1 MTARSTETS
10 RAGSIGRG
18 ETPEKHPNDP
28 KDKDPKDP
36 KESAGRRDCCDIDI
50 RIDSARDV
58 HIYNCSCS
66 VPGGGGPDMPPEG
79 QPCYPPVGACLPVV
93 PGAKHKLDRDYKL
106 SRLAERVRVPSA
118 LAAGTVHLMRR
129 FLLGKTPANPLE
141 AAAFATLG
149 QMSRD
154 ILSCS
159 VAAFDAVPLRQRT
172 RLFAPSLDLDPDQP
186 LDEATLTAALAEE
199 IKQRIGIQVYD
210 DPKAA
215 DDERPGR
222 IRIYEPQGE
231 DFFSQVRICAIND
244 LRTANFYPP
253 LNAGDYQPG
262 EVQQECEPKIVD
274 GQPQVVCQVQATNC
288 PGHTLPG
295 GACARVVD
303 VALGDSVVLRGVNF
317 FSVDAK
323 VRLADP
329 QTGTTVREVEAH
341 VWGDVDTPVTEVVDG
356 QTVLINDCRV
366 QDRLTFQVPN
376 DLSPGIY
383 TIQVVLPNITGIDVF
398 GTELVSNV
406 EFINVIP
413 APTSRFQVVI
423 EAIYARKETSPD
435 WLGSDEV
442 GLHTM
447 AFPMDLMFQPIEPM
461 QEQAFQ
467 DLQGVEFDTGTGRDV
482 TRIVFQH
489 DQPILAMV
497 LAVLG
502 HEVDSQRYYDQMLR
516 SQAKYFWDLVKE
528 QAVYIG
534 AAIAALGGISAL
546 LKLGTI
552 GLIAAGIA
560 LLITIGVD
568 VIIALWAPADLIIQD
583 SIGLSI
589 TDLARLTSANAPPPG
604 SSTYTTEDDIVVNVN
619 TSIPPVKRPLEY
631 VEVREYVSDAQDSRY
646 ELRFRYNHVA

>member
-1 MTARSTETS
+1 MTTARSTEETG
-10 RAGSIGRG
+10 GSSIRRG
-18 ETPEKHPNDP
+18 GTPAKNP
-28 KDKDPKDP
+28 KDPKDP
-36 KESAGRRDCCDIDI
+36 KESVGRRDCCNVDI

-58 HIYNCSCS
+58 HIYNCSCAA
-66 VPGGGGPDMPPEG
+66 PGGGGPAAPPES

-106 SRLAERVRVPSA
+106 ARLAERVRVPSA

-129 FLLGKTPANPLE
+129 FLLGKPAANPLE

-149 QMSRD
+149 QMPRD
-154 ILSCS
+154 FLSCA
-159 VAAFDAVPLRQRT
+159 VAAFDTVPPRQRQ
-172 RLFAPSLDLDPDQP
+172 RLFASSLDLDPDQP

-199 IKQRIGIQVYD
+199 IKQRIGIQVFD

-215 DDERPGR
+215 EEERPGR

-262 EVQQECEPKIVD
+262 EVQQECELKIVD
-274 GQPQVVCQVQATNC
+274 GEPQVVCQVQTTDC

-295 GACARVVD
+295 GACARVLD
-303 VALGDSVVLRGVNF
+303 VAQGDGVVLQGVNY

-323 VRLADP
+323 VRFSNP
-329 QTGTTVREVEAH
+329 QTGETVREVEAH
-341 VWGDVDTPVTEVVDG
+341 VWGDVDTPVTEVVNG

-376 DLSPGIY
+376 DLSPGRY
-383 TIQVVLPNITGIDVF
+383 SIQVVLPNITGIDVF
-398 GTELVSNV
+398 GAELVSNV

-423 EAIYARKETSPD
+423 EAISARKETSPE

-442 GLHTM
+442 GLRTM

-461 QEQAFQ
+461 QEQAFK
-467 DLQGVEFDTGTGRDV
+467 DLRGVEFDTGTTRDI
-482 TRIVFQH
+482 TRVVFQH

-497 LAVLG
+497 MAVLG
-502 HEVDSQRYYDQMLR
+502 HEIDSQRAYDQEITDWTE
-516 SQAKYFWDLVKE
+516 YFWDLIKE
-528 QAVYIG
+528 QAAYIG
-534 AAIAALGGISAL
+534 AAIVALGGGGAL
-546 LKLGTI
+546 AKLGKLGAI
-552 GLIAAGIA
+552 AALIAAGI
-560 LLITIGVD
+560 TIGVD
-568 VIIALWAPADLIIQD
+568 AIIALWAPADPIIFD
-583 SIGLSI
+583 TIGLSI
-589 TDLARLTSANAPPPG
+589 TDLAWLTSADAPPPG
-604 SSTYTTEDDIVVNVN
+604 SSSFTTEDDIVVNVN

-631 VEVREYVSDAQDSRY
+631 VEVREYVSDDQDSRY
-646 ELRFRYNHVA
+646 ELRYRYSRVA